1 MRQADL
7 KHLFGSNSSLYAPTW
22 LAIEAAMRQP
32 VDARPFKQMAAPRA
46 DKGKGK
52 ANVHDE
58 LEREKTWVKEHSGA
72 SPRPP
77 CS

>member
-1 MRQADL
+1 
-7 KHLFGSNSSLYAPTW
+7 
-22 LAIEAAMRQP
+22 MRQP